1 MNNDVISLLKK
12 FYNANK
18 KTVISCIIFNS
29 TSEILEIII
38 TPLIVSDTINDIIN
52 KDKNLFYNLV
62 YLSLLWIIIKI
73 VNIICLNYNSK
84 LDPAFAKMFL
94 KDVGEKVVDNTINN
108 SIPISFSNFL
118 DNSNTLRRDIKAI
131 IFDSFRL
138 ILPYFLT
145 SLSFSFVLFYINK
158 NIGCVFLT
166 LILLITFS
174 MFIMFKISLK
184 NFKTE
189 LQKKDEFH
197 DYLEDIHFNSVFVAS
212 NINNLS
218 KENDNIKDKVDI
230 YSEIMK
236 KSTKDVQYL
245 QAFCIILYFI
255 FLSIILWMSYLYY
268 KKDEITSRSFMKIFL
283 LLTAFSTKS
292 SSFITGLDLTLFRIT
307 NVFKTDAF
315 LKKIAEIKNNNP
327 DLPKLEKHDI
337 HFDNVGFSH
346 DKNKLFQNLNL
357 NIINNQITIIFG
369 PSGIGKSS
377 LLNLIFGVYTPTKGK
392 ILIDNKDIS
401 EYNKNSLRNNI
412 IYIHQNSNTL
422 FNKSVQENI
431 LYGYIHETTP
441 QDAHNALLKEIKEI
455 MVKFNFYDIFK
466 NLDENK
472 EQWEFLNSQVGK
484 NGKNLSGGQRK
495 IIHMVR
501 LALLNEPKIL
511 LLDEPS
517 NGMDVK
523 TVQNLMNF
531 IKYLQTK
538 GHTIIIITHDKSF
551 FQISDNTIFLN

>member
-12 FYNANK
+12 FYNSNK
-18 KTVISCIIFNS
+18 KTIIECIIFNS
-29 TSEILEIII
+29 VNEILEIIV
-38 TPLIVSDTINDIIN
+38 TPLIVSDTINNIIN
-52 KDKNLFYNLV
+52 KNKDVVYNLI
-62 YLSLLWIIIKI
+62 YLSSLWIIIKVINI
-73 VNIICLNYNSK
+73 VCLNCNTK
-84 LDPAFAKMFL
+84 LDPAFSKMFL
-94 KDVGEKVVDNTINN
+94 KDVGEKVVDDTINN
-108 SIPISFSNFL
+108 SLPISFSNFL
-118 DNSNTLRRDIKAI
+118 DNSNTLRRDIKAL
-131 IFDSFRL
+131 IFDTFRL
-138 ILPYFLT
+138 LLPYFLT
-145 SLSFSFVLFYINK
+145 SLSFSIVLFYINK

-166 LILLITFS
+166 LLFLIIFSLYIL
-174 MFIMFKISLK
+174 FKISLK

-218 KENDNIKDKVDI
+218 KENDNISNKVDI
-230 YSEIMK
+230 YSRIMQQ
-236 KSTKDVQYL
+236 STKDIKYMQG
-245 QAFCIILYFI
+245 FCVILYFI
-255 FLSIILWMSYLYY
+255 FLSIILWMSYNFY
-268 KKDEITSRSFMKIFL
+268 KNKDITPQNFMKIFL
-283 LLTAFSTKS
+283 LLTAYSTKS
-292 SSFITGLDLTLFRIT
+292 SFFITGLDLTLFRIT

-315 LKKIAEIKNNNP
+315 LKKIATVKNNNP
-327 DLPKLEKHDI
+327 DLPKLEKYDI
-337 HFDNVGFSH
+337 KFDNVKFSH
-346 DKNKLFQNLNL
+346 EKNNKLFQNLNL
-357 NIINNQITIIFG
+357 VISNNKISIIFG

-377 LLNLIFGVYTPTKGK
+377 LLNLIFGVHTPEEGK
-392 ILIDNKDIS
+392 IFINNNDIS
-401 EYNKNSLRNNI
+401 KYNKNSLRNNM

-422 FNKSVQENI
+422 FNKSVLENI
-431 LYGYIHETTP
+431 LYGEIEN
-441 QDAHNALLKEIKEI
+441 DEGKIKEIKNI

-472 EQWEFLNSQVGK
+472 DQWSFLDLQVGK

-495 IIHMVR
+495 IIHMIR

-531 IKYLQTK
+531 IKYLQIN

-551 FQISDNTIFLN
+551 FQISENTIFLN